1 MSGRGR
7 AAWIAAL
14 AAGVALFAP
23 AAAFGHAALL
33 RTSPQASVTVNG
45 SPARVSL
52 TYSDVIEPKFAIVSV
67 TDAAGH
73 SQVAGNPTRSK
84 ANLHEIDVP
93 VRHLDRGWYLVF
105 WRVISADGH
114 PVRGAFTFA
123 VGPNAGPAPQFVV
136 PSLRET
142 AATPSLLIA
151 RWVMFLSLMAAVGL
165 LAFRVVVARPILH
178 RVPESSL
185 RAVSVALAVA
195 FGVALVAVPVY
206 VDLATAQFTLRSAFD
221 VSALVPL
228 MRSSSFGRS
237 LLDLEVVLALAAVAA
252 AIAVRLDRPELRSI
266 AALLALIGAGGALAA
281 ALVVP
286 GLAGHAADYSP
297 RGVSLGLDWLHLA
310 GGGLWIGGLIGLVTL
325 GATAGARRVACMVV
339 VVPRFSRVALGSVL
353 VLVAS
358 GTVVS
363 FIRLPTLS
371 SLFDTGYG
379 QALVVKIGILGRR
392 QPAAHDAAPRGLAQP
407 ARARG
412 EHGLD
417 AAATGGRRGRPG
429 GRRDLRRRPA
439 LQPRAAAQGA
449 RRHRPGGG
457 DGRTRPGD
465 ADVDARRLPDR
476 RADRAEPCGRAQRVL
491 GQGRAQRAA
500 GQERRRHRQ
509 VHDARHGDDAAGL
522 PPRPAAAC
530 DLRQEVRA
538 LAGHGRPVGRELLDR
553 AARAAAV
560 RRPAPRP
567 RPGVKPMHPTLTLV
581 LAAIALLAGAAAI
594 VVVALLTHQVLR

>member
-178 RVPESSL
+178 RVPGSSL
-185 RAVSVALAVA
+185 RAVGVALAVA

-221 VSALVPL
+221 VPALVPL

-237 LLDLEVVLALAAVAA
+237 LLDLEVGLALGAVAA
-252 AIAVRLDRPELRSI
+252 AITVRLDRPDRELRSI
-266 AALLALIGAGGALAA
+266 AALLALIGAGAALAA

-297 RGVSLGLDWLHLA
+297 RGVSLSLDWLHLA

-379 QALVVKIGILGRR
+379 QALVVKIGILFAALGLAAVNLLRTTPRLEASRSRPGLGESTVSTLRR
-392 QPAAHDAAPRGLAQP
+392 LVGGEVALVVGAIFVAGLLSSLAPPPKALGAIGQAEATVGPGPVTRTLTHGAYRIGVQIAPNRAAVPNAFSVKVERNGQPVKNADVIAKFTMLDMEMTPQAYHLDQQQPAIYAKKSVPSLVMVGRWGVSFSIAPPGQRPFDVLL
-407 ARARG
+407 
-412 EHGLD
+412 LD
-417 AAATGGRRGRPG
+417 H
-429 GRRDLRRRPA
+429 
-439 LQPRAAAQGA
+439 AQG
-449 RRHRPGGG
+449 
-457 DGRTRPGD
+457 
-465 ADVDARRLPDR
+465 
-476 RADRAEPCGRAQRVL
+476 
-491 GQGRAQRAA
+491 
-500 GQERRRHRQ
+500 
-509 VHDARHGDDAAGL
+509 
-522 PPRPAAAC
+522 
-530 DLRQEVRA
+530 
-538 LAGHGRPVGRELLDR
+538 
-553 AARAAAV
+553 
-560 RRPAPRP
+560 
-567 RPGVKPMHPTLTLV
+567 
-581 LAAIALLAGAAAI
+581 
-594 VVVALLTHQVLR
+594 